1 MEALRFNEK
10 FSYSIS
16 IDKDLN
22 PLSIGVPPMV
32 IQPFV
37 ENAIWQGLLHKG
49 SDGKIEIKVDRM
61 SGGLKYIITDNGIGR
76 KKASEMKSTAAD
88 EDKAFGMKVNG
99 DRLTILNRESN
110 ITSVETID
118 LKNQEGL
125 PQGTQVIVKM
135 LSAELEPEF

>member
-1 MEALRFNEK
+1 
-10 FSYSIS
+10 
-16 IDKDLN
+16 
-22 PLSIGVPPMV
+22 MV

-37 ENAIWQGLLHKG
+37 ENAIWQGLFHKG
-49 SDGKIEIKVDRM
+49 SYGKIEIKVDRM